1 MGSFETTSCS
11 DAIRSEAYKAAIDFL
26 YDRINYERTTD
37 HPYNQNNFRLSRM
50 ERLLVELENPQQ
62 AAPVI
67 HIAGS
72 KGKGSVAWQTAE
84 CLRRSGYRTGLYTS
98 PHLLKLEERFVI
110 NGQAIDQMQLIRA
123 VDAIRP
129 AATRI
134 ERHGH
139 GHATF
144 FELTTAIAWWLF
156 RDNSVDVNVIEVGL
170 GGRLDSTNV
179 CWPAL
184 SIITSISYDH
194 QQQLGDTITE
204 IAREKA
210 GIIKP
215 GVPVVSGATHPEA
228 IKVISQ
234 VAKERGCKLRQLEVD
249 FSVLPIASDRG
260 RAGQG
265 REGPYRRLLEYLPS
279 PKTWP
284 KGHYRTSLA
293 LRLVGKHQL
302 SNAGVVLAGLD
313 ILREHDW
320 KISESAI
327 EAGLAET
334 QVPARIETVAENPT
348 TIVDTAHNE
357 ASIAALIDAIEEH
370 FPGKRIVVIFSAS
383 RDKKCIEMLELMMK
397 SFQEIILTQFQINH
411 RAQPAETLKSMADSL
426 YRKQPDQLTSNY
438 RVIEKPLLALQAA
451 QASASPD
458 DLIVITGSF
467 FLAAEL
473 LPNFRT

>member
-1 MGSFETTSCS
+1 MNSFGPS
-11 DAIRSEAYKAAIDFL
+11 ASEPYKAAVDFL
-26 YDRINYERTTD
+26 YDRINYERATD
-37 HPYNQNNFRLSRM
+37 QPYNQNNFRLSRM
-50 ERLLVELENPQQ
+50 ERLLVELDNPQQ

-72 KGKGSVAWQTAE
+72 KGKGSVAWLTEE
-84 CLRRSGYRTGLYTS
+84 CLRNSGYRTGLYTS

-110 NGQAIDQMQLIRA
+110 NGRAIDETQLLRA

-129 AATRI
+129 AAMRI
-134 ERHGH
+134 ENQGH

-156 RDNSVDVNVIEVGL
+156 RDQSVDVNVIEVGL

-194 QQQLGDTITE
+194 QQQLGNTITE

-228 IKVISQ
+228 VAVISQ
-234 VAKERGCKLRQLEVD
+234 VAKERGCKLRQLNVD
-249 FSVLPIASDRG
+249 FSVSSSGIERCEARSHAP
-260 RAGQG
+260 QV
-265 REGPYRRLLEYLPS
+265 YRRLLDYRPS
-279 PKTWP
+279 IDTWP
-284 KGHYRTSLA
+284 KGSARRDLT
-293 LRLVGKHQL
+293 LRLIGKHQL
-302 SNAGVVLAGLD
+302 SNAAIVLAGLD
-313 ILREHDW
+313 ILREQDW
-320 KISESAI
+320 KISEPAI
-327 EAGLAET
+327 QKALSET
-334 QVPARIETVAENPT
+334 QVPARIETVATNPI

-357 ASIAALIDAIEEH
+357 ASIAALIDSLDEH
-370 FPGKRIVVIFSAS
+370 FPGKKRVVVFSAS
-383 RDKKCIEMLELMMK
+383 RDKKCLEMLKLLMK
-397 SFQEIILTQFQINH
+397 SFHEIILTQFQINP
-411 RAQPAETLKSMADSL
+411 RAQLAETLKSMAEGLHAAQSD
-426 YRKQPDQLTSNY
+426 RLTSNY
-438 RVIEKPLLALQAA
+438 HIVEDPLAALKAA

-473 LPNFRT
+473 LPCFQT

>member
-1 MGSFETTSCS
+1 MNSIGPV
-11 DAIRSEAYKAAIDFL
+11 DSEAYKTAVDFL

-37 HPYNQNNFRLSRM
+37 QPYNQNNFRLSRM
-50 ERLLVELENPQQ
+50 ERLLVELDNPQQ

-72 KGKGSVAWQTAE
+72 KGKGSVAWLTAE
-84 CLRRSGYRTGLYTS
+84 CLRNSGYRTGLYTS

-110 NGQAIDQMQLIRA
+110 DARA
-123 VDAIRP
+123 VDESQLLRAVEAIRP
-129 AATRI
+129 AAMRI
-134 ERHGH
+134 ESQGH

-156 RDNSVDVNVIEVGL
+156 RDQKVDVNVIEVGL

-179 CWPAL
+179 CWPTL

-194 QQQLGDTITE
+194 QQQLGNTITE

-228 IKVISQ
+228 IAVISQ
-234 VAKERGCKLRQLEVD
+234 VAKERGCKLRQLNVD
-249 FSVLPIASDRG
+249 FSVSSSGLDRVENSSNAQAS
-260 RAGQG
+260 
-265 REGPYRRLLEYLPS
+265 YRRLLDYRPS
-279 PKTWP
+279 ATTWP
-284 KGHYRTSLA
+284 QGLTRRELG
-293 LRLVGKHQL
+293 LRLIGKHQL
-302 SNAGVVLAGLD
+302 SNAAVVMAGLD
-313 ILREHDW
+313 ILREQDW

-327 EAGLAET
+327 HKGLAET
-334 QVPARIETVAENPT
+334 QVPARIETVATQPT

-357 ASIAALIDAIEEH
+357 ASIAALIDSLDEH
-370 FPGKRIVVIFSAS
+370 FAGKKRIVVFSAS
-383 RDKKCIEMLELMMK
+383 RDKKCVEMLELLMK
-397 SFQEIILTQFQINH
+397 SFQEIILTQFQINP
-411 RAQPAETLKSMADSL
+411 RAQLAETLNSMADSL
-426 YRKQPDQLTSNY
+426 HQEQPRLLTSNY
-438 RVIEKPLLALQAA
+438 RVTEKPLDALKAA
-451 QASASPD
+451 QESASPD

-473 LPNFRT
+473 LPCFRK

>member
-1 MGSFETTSCS
+1 MNSIAPV
-11 DAIRSEAYKAAIDFL
+11 DSEAYQAAIDFL

-37 HPYNQNNFRLSRM
+37 QPYNQHNFRLSRM

-62 AAPVI
+62 AAPII

-110 NGQAIDQMQLIRA
+110 NGQMIDESQLLRA

-134 ERHGH
+134 EGQGH

-156 RDNSVDVNVIEVGL
+156 RDQRVDVNVIEVGL

-234 VAKERGCKLRQLEVD
+234 VAKERGCKLRQLDVD
-249 FSVLPIASDRG
+249 FSVFHHETDPASSG
-260 RAGQG
+260 QNSAGKCRAGA
-265 REGPYRRLLEYLPS
+265 YRRLFDYQPS
-279 PKTWP
+279 PKAWP
-284 KGHYRTSLA
+284 KGHSRTSLA
-293 LRLVGKHQL
+293 LRLVGKHQFA
-302 SNAGVVLAGLD
+302 NAGVVLAGLD

-327 EAGLAET
+327 QAGLAET
-334 QVPARIETVAENPT
+334 QVPARIETVAERPK

-357 ASIAALIDAIEEH
+357 ASITALIDAIEEY
-370 FPGKRIVVIFSAS
+370 FPEKRTVVIFSAS
-383 RDKKCIEMLELMMK
+383 RDKKCLEMLELLME
-397 SFQEIILTQFQINH
+397 SFHEVILTQFQINP

-426 YRKQPDQLTSNY
+426 YRKQPDRLTSNY
-438 RVIEKPLLALQAA
+438 RVVETPLLALQAA

-458 DLIVITGSF
+458 DLLVITGSF

-473 LPNFRT
+473 LPIFRT